1 MIDYD
6 YCNDNHDEMG
16 IIIDKKVILRCSSED
31 SNNETLPN
39 QDKEGSQFMNSSLK
53 GSSNLWKG
61 FTGELLP

>member
-53 GSSNLWKG
+53 QE
-61 FTGELLP
+61 FV